1 MSADDDD
8 SLLVALIDGRLGGDA
23 IQAVEARLASDPHYR
38 ERLSQLQAGGRPFAS
53 AFESLLDAAPVVRLR
68 AALDARNED
77 GSVERLGRAPSLL
90 RRNRF
95 GIAAAVVLFCVGLMA
110 GRYAPS
116 WPIPSSQVAASDERG
131 EDWRQAVAEY
141 MSLYTS
147 DTFSGRA
154 TSQQDELAAIGAKIG
169 LVLTPDRIALANL
182 QFKNAQIFNYDG
194 APLGQLAYIDSGG
207 DPVLFCI
214 IRNSQADATMTI
226 EKREGYTVA
235 SWARDG
241 RGYMLIGN
249 LRSDQIAG
257 LADSLTRRF

>member
-1 MSADDDD
+1 MSADEDD

-23 IQAVEARLASDPHYR
+23 IHTVETRLANDPDYR

-53 AFESLLDAAPVVRLR
+53 AFESLLDEAPLARLK
-68 AALDARNED
+68 ATLDARLEAE
-77 GSVERLGRAPSLL
+77 SVENLVRAPSLL

-95 GIAAAVVLFCVGLMA
+95 GIAAAVVLFCVGLAA

-116 WPIPSSQVAASDERG
+116 WLIPSSQIAAREERG

-147 DTFSGRA
+147 DTFAGRT
-154 TSQQDELAAIGAKIG
+154 TSQPDELAALGAKIG
-169 LVLTPDRIALANL
+169 LALTPERIALANL

-194 APLGQLAYIDSGG
+194 APLGQLAYIDAGG

-214 IRNSQADATMTI
+214 IRNSQADATMTM
-226 EKREGYTVA
+226 EKREGYAVA

-249 LRSDQIAG
+249 LPSDQVAG